1 MANVRILGFSG
12 SLRAGSFNSK
22 LVGVALN
29 GAKAAGAEVRQ
40 INLRDYPMPVFD
52 EDIES
57 QSGAPENAK
66 KLKELMKAHHGFLV
80 ACPEYNSSITAAL
93 KNMLDWVSR
102 PAPGEKSLE
111 CFTGK
116 VYGLLAAS
124 PGALGGLRGL
134 VTVRSILSNIGVI
147 VLPDQ
152 VAVSKA
158 HEAFESAGLLK
169 DAAMQKR
176 VEELGAAVA
185 KTAAKLA
192 S

>member
-22 LVGVALN
+22 LVAVALN
-29 GAKAAGAEVRQ
+29 GAKAAGAEARQ
-40 INLRDYPMPVFD
+40 INLRDYPLPVFD

-57 QSGAPENAK
+57 QSGPPENAK
-66 KLKELMKAHHGFLV
+66 KLKELLKSHQGFVV
-80 ACPEYNSSITAAL
+80 ACPEHNSSITAAL
-93 KNMLDWVSR
+93 KNMIDWVSR
-102 PAPGEKSLE
+102 PAPGENSLE
-111 CFTGK
+111 CFAGK

-152 VAVSKA
+152 IAVSKA
-158 HEAFESAGLLK
+158 HEAFESAGHLK

-176 VEELGAAVA
+176 VEDLGAVVA
-185 KTAAKLA
+185 KTAAKLMA
-192 S
+192 

>member
-22 LVGVALN
+22 LVAVALN
-29 GAKAAGAEVRQ
+29 GAKAAGADVRQ
-40 INLRDYPMPVFD
+40 VNLRDYPLPVFD

-93 KNMLDWVSR
+93 KNMFDWVSR

-111 CFTGK
+111 CFSGK

-158 HEAFESAGLLK
+158 HEAFESAGQLK

>member
-12 SLRAGSFNSK
+12 SLRAGSFNTK
-22 LVGVALN
+22 LAAIALK
-29 GAKAAGAEVRQ
+29 GAQSTGAEVRQ
-40 INLRDYPMPVFD
+40 INLRDYPLPVFD
-52 EDIES
+52 EDLEA
-57 QSGAPENAK
+57 QSGLPENAK
-66 KLKELMKAHHGFLV
+66 KLKELMKAHQGVVV

-93 KNMLDWVSR
+93 KNMIDWVSR

-158 HEAFESAGLLK
+158 HEAFDTAGQLK

-176 VEELGAAVA
+176 VEDVGAAVA
-185 KTAAKLA
+185 RTAAKL